1 MAEWPIQEK
10 MTDDVIGNREAKRD
24 RRRIVLHKSPS
35 NARKD
40 EAATHW
46 MSLKHFDYCG
56 MDEICI
62 ASEQRQRSGV
72 LASIIPE
79 PPSSLFLGSIQL
91 ADL

>member
-10 MTDDVIGNREAKRD
+10 MTDDAIGNREAKRD
-24 RRRIVLHKSPS
+24 RKSPS

-40 EAATHW
+40 EATTHW

-79 PPSSLFLGSIQL
+79 PPSSLFLGPIQL